1 MGRADAAVIL
11 PAAGKGTRLGQVKQY
26 LEVGGVPLLVR
37 SALQA
42 LACDEVQGIVVAV
55 PEGDEGIVRE
65 MLASHG
71 ITEKCFAVVAGGKER
86 ADSVRAALAAIPAGV
101 PLVAIHDAA
110 RPFASAE
117 LFSRVLAAARASGAA
132 AAALPCTDTVKQTAE
147 PGASRADATLDRRRL
162 WLAQTPQAFRV
173 DLLRSAYQT
182 LGSEAS
188 RATDEASMIEA
199 IGHGVELV
207 PGEKNN
213 FKVTDMD
220 DLARARSLVEAPV
233 AVGFGYDVHAYQE
246 GRPCIL
252 GGIEFP
258 GEVGLAGHSD
268 ADAGLHA
275 VMDAILGAAGLG
287 DIGQHFPD
295 TDDRFR
301 GADSGKLLEE
311 VVRRAAEGGF
321 KVSNVDLTLVAAR
334 PKIGPRREEMRK
346 RIATLLGIREE
357 RVNVKA
363 TTTEG
368 LGFVGRREG
377 LAAQAVVLLSR
388 C

>member
-1 MGRADAAVIL
+1 MSRADAAVIL
-11 PAAGKGTRLGQVKQY
+11 PAAGKGTRLGEAKQF
-26 LEVGGVPLLVR
+26 LELGGIPLLVR
-37 SALQA
+37 AALGASACADVAA
-42 LACDEVQGIVVAV
+42 LVVAV
-55 PEGDEGIVRE
+55 PPGEEDRVRGLLE
-65 MLASHG
+65 RHG
-71 ITEKCFAVVAGGKER
+71 AADKLVAVVAGGAER
-86 ADSVRAALAAIPAGV
+86 ADSVRAALDAV
-101 PLVAIHDAA
+101 PSELELVAIHDAA
-110 RPFASAE
+110 RPFASAQ
-117 LFSRVLAAARASGAA
+117 LFSEVIAAARSSGAA
-132 AAALPCTDTVKQTAE
+132 VAALPCTDTVKKTAG
-147 PGASRADATLDRRRL
+147 PGSRTATASVDRRQL

-173 DLLRSAYQT
+173 DLLRASYEKLGGDSA
-182 LGSEAS
+182 LV
-188 RATDEASMIEA
+188 TDEASLIEA
-199 IGHGVELV
+199 MGHGVELV
-207 PGEKNN
+207 VGEKNN

-220 DLARARSLVEAPV
+220 DLARARSLIEPPV
-233 AVGFGYDVHAYQE
+233 SVGFGYDVHAYEE

-301 GADSGKLLEE
+301 GADSGRLLEE
-311 VVRRAAEGGF
+311 VVRRASSAGWRVG
-321 KVSNVDLTLVAAR
+321 NVDLTLIASR
-334 PKIGPRREEMRK
+334 PKIGPRREEMRA
-346 RIATLLGIREE
+346 RIAGLLGIREE

-368 LGFVGRREG
+368 LGFVGRKEG